1 MTLKI
6 IKASISTHAL
16 AFSLPLLPESR
27 GSSDRVL
34 LEIETDEGIHGFGL
48 TGRFMASGVAAI
60 LQHDVL
66 PAVAGMDIAN
76 LERIHERIRPLIA
89 ARGAPLGAGAA
100 ALSCLDIAIWD
111 ALGKHRGQSVAQML
125 GGARG
130 GAQVYVTYGF
140 GGYSEDQLVEVAQS
154 LISEGYSSLKVLV
167 GVAKGGITEDAR
179 RVKAVRRAIGPD
191 IALGIDA
198 NESLS
203 YDEALRLCFLLR
215 DEDISWFEEPIKGG
229 PPSALGDLK
238 RRCGIPIAL
247 GQFDGTLARFS
258 EWIAAGAVDIFVPNS
273 MYNGGFT
280 ETRRVAALSQAY
292 GLPLSDAGGGGLLSL
307 HHVAGLR
314 NGTMTEMH
322 LGIARA
328 DQQLFVDFPE
338 PVKGYLSVPTLPG
351 IGLELNR
358 EFLRQTCSHDYA
370 LTL

>member
-1 MTLKI
+1 MKI
-6 IKASISTHAL
+6 TRATISTHTL
-16 AFSLPLLPESR
+16 SFSLPLLHQSK

-34 LEIETDEGIHGFGL
+34 LEIETDEGVSGFGL

-60 LQHDVL
+60 LQHHIL
-66 PAVAGMDIAN
+66 PAIQDMDIVN

-89 ARGAPLGAGAA
+89 ARGSPLGAGAA

-111 ALGKHRGQSVAQML
+111 ALGKRNGQSVAQML
-125 GGARG
+125 GGARD
-130 GAQVYVTYGF
+130 GADVYVTYGF
-140 GGYSEDQLVEVAQS
+140 GGYSEDQLVEMAHALVA
-154 LISEGYSSLKVLV
+154 EGYRSLKVLV
-167 GVAKGGITEDAR
+167 GVSKGGITEDAR

-203 YDEALRLCFLLR
+203 YDEALRLCCLLR

-229 PPSALGDLK
+229 TPSALGDLK
-238 RRCGIPIAL
+238 RLGGIPIAL

-258 EWIAAGAVDIFVPNS
+258 EWIAAGAVDVFVPNS

-280 ETRRVAALSQAY
+280 ETRRVASLSQAC

-307 HHVAGLR
+307 HHVAGMR

-322 LGIARA
+322 LGIASA
-328 DQQLFVDFPE
+328 DRQLFMDFPE
-338 PVKGYLSVPTLPG
+338 PTNGYLAVPSLPG
-351 IGLELNR
+351 LGLELNR
-358 EFLRQTCSHDYA
+358 DFLRTTRSHDCV
-370 LTL
+370 LTF